1 MKETTILIKGKPF
14 TYQDES
20 LDITYDNTGVIT
32 ENEARNLMIKA
43 QKLFSEIGVDIY
55 LAFGTL
61 LGAVREGGLIKW
73 DSDVDVY
80 VDDEEQMYEN
90 LQYLQDHGLKL
101 CRMFRHECYSFK
113 VDVGSTAYIDVY
125 IRRPC
130 KWYSIWG
137 PKNCWFHKNV
147 TPKKLFAEGS
157 QEINFLGVKCK
168 CVKNPE
174 NLLAFWYGENW
185 RTPIQGHGDFMYEIP
200 IAHFIHKF
208 PKRFLKFIIAYKYWK
223 PFVKPDGKNW
233 WFLKK

>member
-43 QKLFSEIGVDIY
+43 QQLFSEIGVDIY

-90 LQYLQDHGLKL
+90 LQYLQDL
-101 CRMFRHECYSFK
+101 
-113 VDVGSTAYIDVY
+113 
-125 IRRPC
+125 
-130 KWYSIWG
+130 
-137 PKNCWFHKNV
+137 
-147 TPKKLFAEGS
+147 
-157 QEINFLGVKCK
+157 
-168 CVKNPE
+168 
-174 NLLAFWYGENW
+174 
-185 RTPIQGHGDFMYEIP
+185 
-200 IAHFIHKF
+200 
-208 PKRFLKFIIAYKYWK
+208 
-223 PFVKPDGKNW
+223 
-233 WFLKK
+233 